1 MLKLHLEQIQDIY
14 SRENF
19 KQIEE
24 AFNDLVFT
32 LGDFQFFEHQIKGS
46 HEAYKFYHHLGFKP
60 NDIIVT
66 KAIGSNFQFNYE
78 GFNKQ
83 YLTIKT
89 SGDVYLRM
97 FVGNMRGNEIDGPAA
112 FPGITDDLGEIGGSG
127 GGSINF
133 HVKDVLVTGTLISN
147 RKIVLDHVPMTNSTQ
162 IMINGLD
169 CLDIDDWSF
178 NSTTK
183 EITLGPSALYAI
195 GDDIRVRYA
204 A

>member
-32 LGDFQFFEHQIKGS
+32 LGDFQFFEHQIKGA
-46 HEAYKFYHHLGFKP
+46 HEDYKLYHHLGFKP

-66 KAIGSNFQFNYE
+66 KAIGSNFQFDYE
-78 GFNKQ
+78 GFNNK
-83 YLTIKT
+83 YLTVKT

-97 FVGNMRGNEIDGPAA
+97 FIGNMRGNEVAGPAA
-112 FPGITDDLGEIGGSG
+112 FPGITDDLGSTGGSG

-133 HVKDVLVTGTLISN
+133 HIKDVAVDAPLVSA
-147 RKIVLDHVPMTNSTQ
+147 RKILLNHIPMTNSTQ

-169 CLDIDDWSF
+169 CLDVDDWSF
-178 NSTTK
+178 DNETK
-183 EITLGPSALYAI
+183 EITLEASALYAV
-195 GDDIRVRYA
+195 GDDIRIRYA